1 MTDPYQLLGVSPD
14 ASEEEVTKAYRALA
28 RRYHPDIHPN
38 DKEAERKMKDINAAY
53 EQIKNIKSGKAQYS
67 RQTGYTEAPQGAG
80 RARRFL
86 WFGPFGPLL
95 RLLRVWK
102 RANRQSTG
110 RSRRF
115 SFGRLLLLIIL
126 LRIVLS
132 LFYSCFY
139 SPYPYGYP
147 YYSAGQS
154 ADSAEFTEI
163 YTQGM

>member
-86 WFGPFGPLL
+86 WIWPLRALL

-102 RANRQSTG
+102 RAKPTIDRPQPPVFFRQAS
-110 RSRRF
+110 SFDHSAAHRF
-115 SFGRLLLLIIL
+115 IPFLFLFLFPVS
-126 LRIVLS
+126 LRISILQRWPIGR
-132 LFYSCFY
+132 FC
-139 SPYPYGYP
+139 
-147 YYSAGQS
+147 
-154 ADSAEFTEI
+154 
-163 YTQGM
+163 

>member
-80 RARRFL
+80 RARRIFMDL
-86 WFGPFGPLL
+86 APSGPFTALTGLETS
-95 RLLRVWK
+95 K
-102 RANRQSTG
+102 TDNRPAAAAG
-110 RSRRF
+110 F
-115 SFGRLLLLIIL
+115 L
-126 LRIVLS
+126 
-132 LFYSCFY
+132 
-139 SPYPYGYP
+139 
-147 YYSAGQS
+147 SAG
-154 ADSAEFTEI
+154 FFF
-163 YTQGM
+163 

>member
-80 RARRFL
+80 AQGGFYG
-86 WFGPFGPLL
+86 FGPFGPFYGSYGFGNEQ
-95 RLLRVWK
+95 
-102 RANRQSTG
+102 NRQSTG